1 MKNIYVELQNC
12 VKKSNN
18 FVKQQ
23 TKKRYAKYYLTI
35 ILSMNIMKSAF
46 KLIVVAVVFVFPI
59 ITLLPVYGQEI
70 TTKNSITDL
79 IKTPAKKIKDMASE
93 VANNST
99 GIINPSEAK
108 NILNQL
114 GESAKKTALGG
125 TDVLS
130 NLTGEIR
137 EGLK

>member
-1 MKNIYVELQNC
+1 MLKLQNC
-12 VKKSNN
+12 VKKSN

-46 KLIVVAVVFVFPI
+46 KLIVVAVVFVFSI

-79 IKTPAKKIKDMASE
+79 IKTTAEKIKDMASE

-99 GIINPSEAK
+99 GIISPSEAK

-114 GESAKKTALGG
+114 GEAAKKTALGG

-130 NLTGEIR
+130 NFTGEIR

>member
-1 MKNIYVELQNC
+1 MK
-12 VKKSNN
+12 
-18 FVKQQ
+18 
-23 TKKRYAKYYLTI
+23 T
-35 ILSMNIMKSAF
+35 AF
-46 KLIVVAVVFVFPI
+46 KPIVVVVVYVFSMI
-59 ITLLPVYGQEI
+59 ALTPVYGQE
-70 TTKNSITDL
+70 TTTNSITDL
-79 IKTPAKKIKDMASE
+79 IKTTAEKIKNMASE

-99 GIINPSEAK
+99 GIISPSEAK